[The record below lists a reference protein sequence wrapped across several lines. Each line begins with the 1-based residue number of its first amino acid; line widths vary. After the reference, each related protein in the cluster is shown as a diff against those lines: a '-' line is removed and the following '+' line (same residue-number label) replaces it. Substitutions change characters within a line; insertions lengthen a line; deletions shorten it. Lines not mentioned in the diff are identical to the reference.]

1 VWLAVSLSVDLL
13 PLFGPGS
20 AWVFGQALFE
30 ELTGR
35 VRREPL
41 WLGADLTVAL
51 TLQLLAALACY
62 WILSKPL
69 SFRPLVALG
78 ALPLVMIGLQWL
90 YVTAIP
96 ARFLIEAEPT
106 PEHGQWAVDC
116 ILAGHTLVV
125 PAPRAI
131 VRGDPADALWVAD
144 VLGRPRPLRQPG
156 CQLGARD
163 VMLDD
168 AGTTLASIAPPGR
181 FLFEREDRKKSR
193 REWWYGSGAGAKPV
207 RVEQP
212 AGHEPRDGPPVLAV
226 DDHWVAWVVGQ
237 RESERSRPQILLVRS
252 LRGPEETLVRLQG
265 LPTGAVR
272 VLDLEMRRREVTLA
286 LGERSFAGAGL
297 DGLPRWG
304 PLQPDGVDPL
314 PSTFR
319 RLGDGWVA
327 WDGSRENEP
336 YRLAW
341 SLASG
346 KGQHQVRRGRSVT
359 AVAVH
364 PQGRFIALSVTS
376 ARPQGGVEDAVYV
389 LRVEDGVE
397 VLRRFLPAKSR
408 SQVVFLGA
416 DRLAYTHFDGV
427 LGQVRVLRV
436 PD

>member
-1 VWLAVSLSVDLL
+1 
-13 PLFGPGS
+13 
-20 AWVFGQALFE
+20 
-30 ELTGR
+30 
-35 VRREPL
+35 
-41 WLGADLTVAL
+41 
-51 TLQLLAALACY
+51 
-62 WILSKPL
+62 
-69 SFRPLVALG
+69 
-78 ALPLVMIGLQWL
+78 
-90 YVTAIP
+90 
-96 ARFLIEAEPT
+96 
-106 PEHGQWAVDC
+106 
-116 ILAGHTLVV
+116 
-125 PAPRAI
+125 
-131 VRGDPADALWVAD
+131 
-144 VLGRPRPLRQPG
+144 
-156 CQLGARD
+156 
-163 VMLDD
+163 
-168 AGTTLASIAPPGR
+168 
-181 FLFEREDRKKSR
+181 
-193 REWWYGSGAGAKPV
+193 
-207 RVEQP
+207 
-212 AGHEPRDGPPVLAV
+212 
-226 DDHWVAWVVGQ
+226 
-237 RESERSRPQILLVRS
+237 LLVRS

-364 PQGRFIALSVTS
+364 PQG
-376 ARPQGGVEDAVYV
+376 GVEDAVYV